1 MKHHEA
7 KWTQEIDGHIG
18 ERESSILK
26 QDERKKLLRDKG

>member
-1 MKHHEA
+1 MYEA

-26 QDERKKLLRDKG
+26 QDERRKLLKDEG